1 MARQTLRASEIA
13 SYVYCRRAWWYEQQG
28 YPSSH
33 TELRRAGEGR
43 HQEHGR
49 QVVAAG
55 CLRALAYLCL
65 LAGLAAGA
73 ASLVDLALR

>member
-1 MARQTLRASEIA
+1 MARRTLRASEIA
-13 SYVYCRRAWWYEQQG
+13 SYVYCRRAWWYERQG
-28 YPSSH
+28 FQSSH
-33 TELRRAGEGR
+33 VVLRRAGESW

-49 QVVAAG
+49 EVVAAG

-73 ASLVDLALR
+73 AYLVDLALR